1 MNPTALL
8 STAYLAPIQYYQKLK
23 RYNNCIIE
31 HNENFIKQ
39 TYRSRCNIY
48 SPNGLLTLSIPLE
61 KRNKRQ
67 TVKDIKI
74 SYEYNWQVLHWRSLE
89 SSYRR
94 SPFFEYY
101 EDDLHPYFH
110 DKKHEYLFDFN
121 EAIQQEI
128 LSLIKL
134 KPNYSFTQEYK
145 EKHEE
150 VDDYRNIIS
159 PKESINL
166 DTNYSSQTYFQVFET
181 RHGFI
186 PNLSIVDLLFN
197 QGSRVL
203 DYL

>member
-1 MNPTALL
+1 MNPSALL
-8 STAYLAPIQYYQKLK
+8 SSAYLAPIQYYQKLK

-94 SPFFEYY
+94 SPFFEYF
-101 EDDLHPYFH
+101 EDDLQPFYH
-110 DKKHEYLFDFN
+110 DKKFEYLIDFN

-145 EKHEE
+145 EKYEG